1 MALDK
6 INSGVKQ
13 VAPRAANREACVDGG
28 GLTQLLAE
36 QKAEKERA
44 AARRR
49 SQEEVS
55 ANYLAFYGFRPHPAF
70 FLETY
75 WMESG

>member
-1 MALDK
+1 VC
-6 INSGVKQ
+6 IQ
-13 VAPRAANREACVDGG
+13 
-28 GLTQLLAE
+28 AE